1 MVSSQA
7 TPSDKSRGTYSC
19 TLELYICNRQVDEE
33 KKSHYCTKW
42 CIPNSFESVQERLQ
56 CTGYALARFL
66 VITTV
71 VTAVVYILCK
81 WELI

>member
-1 MVSSQA
+1 MA
-7 TPSDKSRGTYSC
+7 
-19 TLELYICNRQVDEE
+19 DEE

-42 CIPNSFESVQERLQ
+42 CILNNFESVQERLQ
-56 CTGYALARFL
+56 CTGYALVKFL

-71 VTAVVYILCK
+71 VTAVVCILCK